1 MIAPAMNTRPPEAL
15 PYLDLARQ
23 GMRIDRQIAVS
34 ELSRLAPLVADWADN
49 GGRQDVPVLAVS
61 LQFGLAPDGLV
72 RVQGEISGEIGLV
85 CHGCAEPLPHRLL
98 VAFDCLIVES
108 EAAACRLDEEGPAG
122 GRRDTLI
129 VAGGRE
135 ISLAEI
141 VEDEILLALPERLCV
156 ADPCERAPALSYP
169 AGAGFAEGEGVVPER
184 RGGAENPFSV
194 LAELKDTNETP
205 TG

>member
-23 GMRIDRQIAVS
+23 GMRVERQIAVS
-34 ELSRLAPLVADWADN
+34 ELARLAPLVAHLADER
-49 GGRQDVPVLAVS
+49 GPQAEPVLDVR
-61 LQFGLAPDGLV
+61 LQFGQAPEGLV
-72 RVQGEISGEIGLV
+72 RVQGEISGEVGLV

-98 VAFDCLIVES
+98 VAFGCLIVES

-122 GRRDTLI
+122 GRPEAVL

-141 VEDEILLALPERLCV
+141 VEDEILLALPERLCA
-156 ADPCERAPALSYP
+156 ADPCERAPALFYP
-169 AGAGFAEGEGVVPER
+169 ARVGAAEDEAAAPEGR
-184 RGGAENPFSV
+184 SGADNPFSV
-194 LAELKDTNETP
+194 LAELKITNDTP